1 MMGGIW
7 AALGI
12 VCFFILAAIRF
23 AFLLRDINIHQA
35 VGNSAKEGICQ
46 TTGSRENQADRAQ
59 VWKNTAGTM
68 AVLADG
74 IGSANTGML
83 CAQIAVDT
91 ILDRFEPYK
100 SLNDPIYFFKTA
112 FYEANRHIQ
121 DTIGERNGGASAGAV
136 FMDKTHLYYAAA
148 GNVRIAILRGEELI
162 PLSRGQ
168 TMDVLAAQAYEE
180 GKISRQEAIWSMGE
194 KRIWNY
200 LGGDGFHEIEVCH
213 QPIRLKQGDKVLLV
227 SKGIFEELS
236 WREMEDILLDT
247 QPPQKLAER
256 LVFEAER
263 KENPEKDNGSV
274 IVIGGGRF

>member
-12 VCFFILAAIRF
+12 VCFFLLAAIRF
-23 AFLLRDINIHQA
+23 AFLLRDINIYQMA
-35 VGNSAKEGICQ
+35 GNSAREGICQ

-59 VWKNTAGTM
+59 VWEN
-68 AVLADG
+68 
-74 IGSANTGML
+74 
-83 CAQIAVDT
+83 
-91 ILDRFEPYK
+91 
-100 SLNDPIYFFKTA
+100 
-112 FYEANRHIQ
+112 
-121 DTIGERNGGASAGAV
+121 SAGAV
-136 FMDKTHLYYAAA
+136 FMNKTHLYYAAA

-180 GKISRQEAIWSMGE
+180 GKISKQEALWSMEE

-236 WREMEDILLDT
+236 WREIEDILLDT

-256 LVFEAER
+256 LVFEAEG